1 MNGKQS
7 NGFASFN
14 GMDSSERTRLLAVI
28 DKFRELGI
36 SEDISLPQVRL
47 PCGPNKNIR
56 NESTDWSH

>member
-7 NGFASFN
+7 NGFASFG

-47 PCGPNKNIR
+47 
-56 NESTDWSH
+56 T